1 MKISFNPSVNYTN
14 SKKSINTQKQAVT
27 NPNQYNEIQKNSMAE
42 LLGRCQT
49 VSFGAI
55 NKSQGPIFEHT
66 CHEKFGFGEKDVIKY
81 NKETGCLKHEIYD
94 GNGNLVKLEEFFPAE
109 RSEAITTYDD
119 DGIKTIQTTS
129 PELKTVEKYDA
140 RNREIY
146 LRQEDAQGSVYTR
159 ETDYKRQRCVHREQE
174 NPNSYE
180 KIMVIDLRTNR
191 AVTTGALVIDKR
203 YDKQSNLYIT
213 ENIVTKQT
221 LKTEQRRANGD
232 LQRYVEY
239 VEGSGLVKR
248 EINYQPETGGYQ
260 ELIYTG
266 KGRNNLS
273 KVILTSKDEK
283 REQIIE
289 YQADGRTV
297 ESNVIYTKN
306 RNKEVTSITVLVGL
320 TDQINYRE
328 NYFNGFYTRT
338 QYSNRPNVPQ
348 VEETFDSSDKSLI
361 SRVLF
366 YDDGK
371 RKYQIEEYN
380 DDGSFNRTT
389 LNPRGKKIRI
399 EYIEANGFVSEVEE
413 FDERTGYRSRLMQ
426 YDEQSGFSFET
437 SYDAATGA
445 AVRTEKRNRNH
456 GLEEQLDYYEDG
468 TTPKRKRIY
477 NFDGSYKE
485 TLFYED
491 GTVKNEVEYDKY
503 GQRKAPNNRRTWN
516 SGYRQNR
523 SYQQQGYSYQQQ
535 GYSYQQQGYSY
546 QQQGAG
552 STTGTSQG
560 TRVHVE
566 NDNDFMDRI
575 SSIINKSTN
584 RNGRVVSL
592 FRKSDLSDAEW
603 ERLSKLVNI
612 SDVQVVK
619 DMDKATYRQLTKQFH
634 PDLNLDKSVEEQ
646 AKAEKLFRIIQGLY
660 EQ

>member
-55 NKSQGPIFEHT
+55 NRSQGPIFEHT

-81 NKETGCLKHEIYD
+81 NKETGYLKHEIYNN
-94 GNGNLVKLEEFFPAE
+94 NGSLVKLEEFSPAE
-109 RSEAITTYDD
+109 RNEIITTYDD
-119 DGIKTIQTTS
+119 DGTKTVQTTS
-129 PELKTVEKYDA
+129 PELKTIEKYDA
-140 RNREIY
+140 RDREIY

-159 ETDYKRQRCVHREQE
+159 ETDHKRQRCVHREQE

-180 KIMVIDLRTNR
+180 RIMVIDLRTNR
-191 AVTTGALVIDKR
+191 AVTTGALVIDRR

-213 ENIVTKQT
+213 ENIVTKQI

-266 KGRNNLS
+266 QGRNNLS
-273 KVILTSKDEK
+273 KVILTSKDKK

-289 YQADGRTV
+289 YRADGRTV

-306 RNKEVTSITVLVGL
+306 KNKEVTSITVLVGL

-338 QYSNRPNVPQ
+338 KYNNSPNVPQ

-361 SRVLF
+361 SRVIF

-380 DDGSFNRTT
+380 DDNSWKRTT

-399 EYIEANGFVSEVEE
+399 ECIEANGFVSEVEE
-413 FDERTGYRSRLMQ
+413 FDERTGYRSKLMQ

-437 SYDAATGA
+437 FYDAATGA
-445 AVRTEKRNRNH
+445 TVRTEKRNRNH
-456 GLEEQLDYYEDG
+456 ELEEQLDYYEDG
-468 TTPKRKRIY
+468 TTPRRQRIY

-503 GQRKAPNNRRTWN
+503 GQRKAPNNRRSWN

-523 SYQQQGYSYQQQ
+523 SYQQQ

-634 PDLNLDKSVEEQ
+634 PDLNLDKSAEEQ